1 MVADDAL
8 LDKKKKR
15 ENPFKIGQLA
25 LGVSLALR
33 GNQKLQ
39 LAGRP
44 FVVNLSSE

>member
-8 LDKKKKR
+8 FDKKKKK
-15 ENPFKIGQLA
+15 NPFKIGQLA
-25 LGVSLALR
+25 LGVSLAPR

-39 LAGRP
+39 LTGQL